1 MGCARSRPSC
11 CRPPRKR
18 RHEDPQAAGAGAER
32 RELGPLAGDAGE
44 QRLPPGAREGGAPP
58 GPGRAASP
66 AANAPEQEP
75 REDAP
80 GTARQREEDESQRAP
95 QVQRERRGSRE
106 LPGDALDGQQDALR
120 ALQASHK
127 QEKEALARAHQ
138 KAMKALQETADG
150 LAARLE
156 AVQAQMRRAEE
167 AVSSR
172 DYKQHFQDH
181 GGLSEFWER
190 ELESLHFVIEMRN
203 ERVHELD
210 RRLALTEAVRE
221 KSLALEEKLGSLQQ
235 ENEDLYARFR
245 QQMAVSRQLSED
257 LLAAR
262 QALEQEKRLRQEL
275 QREKEELLFRV
286 LGGQAGP
293 SFPLAPVTP
302 TPTRVS
308 FLAT

>member
-1 MGCARSRPSC
+1 MASSAVSLSPSLSPALAAGPRRSPAPAPARPALLFGYLRRRCRLRASRHFQLQFRGLRAPWPAGTALRLGDRVPAEQDGLRAQPAELLQTPQKDPRISTHPMTLCARLCGGMQSKPTKGQRDGA
-11 CRPPRKR
+11 R

-32 RELGPLAGDAGE
+32 RELGPLAGD
-44 QRLPPGAREGGAPP
+44 
-58 GPGRAASP
+58 

-95 QVQRERRGSRE
+95 Q
-106 LPGDALDGQQDALR
+106 
-120 ALQASHK
+120 
-127 QEKEALARAHQ
+127 
-138 KAMKALQETADG
+138 
-150 LAARLE
+150 
-156 AVQAQMRRAEE
+156 
-167 AVSSR
+167 
-172 DYKQHFQDH
+172 
-181 GGLSEFWER
+181 R

-245 QQMAVSRQLSED
+245 QQTAVSRQLSED